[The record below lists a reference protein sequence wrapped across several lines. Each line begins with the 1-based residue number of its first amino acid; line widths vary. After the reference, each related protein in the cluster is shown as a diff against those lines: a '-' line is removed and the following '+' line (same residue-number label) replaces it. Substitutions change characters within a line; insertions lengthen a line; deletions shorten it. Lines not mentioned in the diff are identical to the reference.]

1 MCNIASTK
9 IMFLSIIVPVYNVD
23 KYINKCLDSLLNQTI
38 NDYELVVINDGSS
51 DRTNDII
58 EHDYVNKVIYINKD
72 NNTGLSDTRNL
83 GMQFANG
90 EYIIFVDGDDYVE
103 RDCVEKIREEI
114 KKNPQ
119 IDVLYTGH
127 YKEKKEICVKYKG
140 FASESNKIWKV
151 DDFLIS
157 ELGKRKFPVPACFA
171 VYRKDFL
178 IKNKLK
184 FTTGIY
190 HEDELWSAEVAL
202 KAKKIR
208 TSDICYYHYV
218 IRQGSITQKK
228 DLTQN
233 GLDVIFICNIMIEM
247 LKEIENPLVNRLFAN
262 HIAMLYMKGMCRGKL
277 YRKEYRNKFDRK
289 IPIKYAYFLKDKLKA
304 ALFAIS
310 PCLYCKIDSRY
321 GTKL

>member
-1 MCNIASTK
+1 
-9 IMFLSIIVPVYNVD
+9 MFLSIIVPAYNVD
-23 KYINKCLDSLLNQTI
+23 KYINKCLDSLLDQTYD
-38 NDYELVVINDGSS
+38 DYEIVVINDGSS
-51 DRTNDII
+51 DRTNEII
-58 EHDYVNKVIYINKD
+58 KNDYTGKVTYINKE
-72 NNTGLSDTRNL
+72 NNTGLSDTRNF
-83 GMQFANG
+83 GMRYANG

-103 RDCVEKIREEI
+103 SNCVEKIKEEI
-114 KKNPQ
+114 NKNPQ

-127 YKEKKEICVKYKG
+127 YKEKNGNCVKYRG
-140 FASESNKIWKV
+140 FASESNKIWKA

-178 IKNKLK
+178 VDNNLK
-184 FTTGIY
+184 FTTGIF

-202 KAKKIR
+202 KAKYVL

-218 IRQGSITQKK
+218 IRQGSITQKR

-233 GLDVIFICNIMIEM
+233 GLDVIFICNNMIEM
-247 LKEIENPLVNRLFAN
+247 LKKIENPLVKSLFAN

-277 YRKEYRNKFDRK
+277 YRREYRNKFDRK
-289 IPIKYAYFLKDKLKA
+289 IPIKYSYFLKDKLKA
-304 ALFAIS
+304 VLFAVS
-310 PCLYCKIDSRY
+310 PYLYARIDSRY